1 MSTQLKRTLT
11 LWPLVLFGVGLITPI
26 IVLGTFGILN
36 EASGGHT
43 PMAYLVA
50 MTAML
55 LTALSYA
62 HMAKALPNSGSSYSY
77 VRKTMDARLGF
88 MTGWAILLDYLF
100 LPMAIWLIGS
110 AYLSSAFP
118 QIPGFIWLLAFI
130 GITSA
135 INIIGLKL
143 AATVNMLLLLIEVL
157 VLFAFLAL
165 CLHYTLGDP
174 TKSLFSLRPFFSSD
188 MQWSMIMGGAAIACY
203 SYIGFDAVSTL
214 SEETHHPEK
223 TIPRAILWVTI
234 ISGLIFLLT
243 AYMVQIASADLL
255 FDNIDAAAYEMAVN
269 IGGDIFVSIFL
280 IGLVLGQFISGIA
293 AQAGGS
299 RLLYA
304 MGRDGVLPKA
314 FFGWLSPRFGTPVLC
329 IGLSGVIALLALT
342 MDVTTSTSFIN
353 FGAFLTFIMVN
364 LSVIFYYWIKLKKR
378 GVQATLLFL
387 CCPLAGVMADSWLM
401 ISLDQKAVILGL
413 CWLLAG
419 FLWLLYLTGGL
430 RREPP
435 ELSL

>member
-1 MSTQLKRTLT
+1 MTTQLKRTLT
-11 LWPLVLFGVGLITPI
+11 LWPLVLFGIGLITPI
-26 IVLGTFGILN
+26 IVLGTFGILS
-36 EASGGHT
+36 EASGGHV
-43 PMAYLVA
+43 PMSYMVA

-62 HMAKALPNSGSSYSY
+62 HMAKALPHSGSSYSY
-77 VRKTMDARLGF
+77 VRKTMDSRLGF

-118 QIPGFIWLLAFI
+118 QVPGFIWLLAFI

-143 AATVNMLLLLIEVL
+143 AATVNMLLLLIEIL
-157 VLFAFLAL
+157 VLLVFLVL
-165 CLHYTLGDP
+165 CVHYVLGDP

-188 MQWSMIMGGAAIACY
+188 MQWPMIMGGAAIACY

-223 TIPRAILWVTI
+223 TIPRAILWVTV
-234 ISGLIFLLT
+234 ISGLIFCVT
-243 AYMVQIASADLL
+243 AYIVQMASAGLL
-255 FDNIDAAAYEMAVN
+255 FDNIDAAAYEIALN
-269 IGGDIFVSIFL
+269 IGGDIFVSFFL
-280 IGLVLGQFISGIA
+280 IGLVVGQFVSGIA

-314 FFGWLSPRFGTPVLC
+314 FFGWLSPRFGTPALC
-329 IGLSGVIALLALT
+329 IGLSGLIALLALT

-364 LSVIFYYWIKLKKR
+364 LSVLFYYWIRLKKR
-378 GVQATLLFL
+378 GARAILLFL
-387 CCPLAGVMADSWLM
+387 VCPLAGVVADIWLM

-413 CWLLAG
+413 CWLLVG
-419 FLWLLYLTGGL
+419 FIWLLYLTKGL

>member
-1 MSTQLKRTLT
+1 MDIQLKRTLT

-26 IVLGTFGILN
+26 IVLGTFGILAQ
-36 EASGGHT
+36 ASDGHV
-43 PMAYLVA
+43 PMSYLVA
-50 MTAML
+50 MIAMF

-62 HMAKALPNSGSSYSY
+62 HMAKAWPNSGSSYTY

-118 QIPGFIWLLAFI
+118 QVPGFIWLLTFI
-130 GITSA
+130 GITSV
-135 INIIGLKL
+135 INILGLKL
-143 AATVNMLLLLIEVL
+143 AATVNILLLLIEVL
-157 VLFAFLAL
+157 VLLAFLLL
-165 CLHYTLGDP
+165 CLHYILGDP
-174 TKSLFSLRPFFSSD
+174 AKSFFSLKPFLSAD
-188 MQWSMIMGGAAIACY
+188 MSWSMIMGGAAIACY

-214 SEETHHPEK
+214 TEETHNPEY
-223 TIPRAILWVTI
+223 TMPRAILWVTV
-234 ISGLIFLLT
+234 ISGLIFCVT
-243 AYMVQIASADLL
+243 AYIVQVAYPALD
-255 FDNIDAAAYEMAVN
+255 FDNVDSAAYEIALN
-269 IGGDIFVSIFL
+269 IGGDIFISIFL

-293 AQAGGS
+293 AQTSGS
-299 RLLYA
+299 RLLYV
-304 MGRDGVLPKA
+304 MGRDSVLPNA

-329 IGLSGVIALLALT
+329 IVLSGIIALLALG

-364 LSVIFYYWIKLKKR
+364 LSVIFYYWVKLKKR
-378 GVQATLLFL
+378 GARAVLLFL
-387 CCPLAGVMADSWLM
+387 GAPLAGVLADIWLM
-401 ISLDQKAVILGL
+401 VSLDEKAVILGL
-413 CWLLAG
+413 CWLAAG